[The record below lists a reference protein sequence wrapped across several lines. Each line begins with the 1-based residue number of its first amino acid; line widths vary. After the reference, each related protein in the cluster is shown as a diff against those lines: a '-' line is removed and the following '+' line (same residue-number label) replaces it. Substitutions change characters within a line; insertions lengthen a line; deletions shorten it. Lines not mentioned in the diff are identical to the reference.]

1 MARRRRSAPSRPVCE
16 GASGALEDPFDQ
28 VWEDP
33 TLVAELY
40 LDAGIEVPGMVG
52 RWKFAEAPPLIH
64 FDAFRAAY
72 CFKVGA
78 MRNGRVDLHAVRDM
92 GISDYQLRRSHYFT
106 MHG

>member
-1 MARRRRSAPSRPVCE
+1 MARRRRYVAPAVVYDGVP
-16 GASGALEDPFDQ
+16 GALADPFSPI
-28 VWEDP
+28 WGDP
-33 TLVAELY
+33 ALVAELY
-40 LDAGIEVPGMVG
+40 LDAGIRVPEMVG

-92 GISDYQLRRSHYFT
+92 GISDYQVRRSHYFR
-106 MHG
+106 MRG